1 MEFTLVILTF
11 VGFQI
16 ILSLGLNLQWGVAGM
31 LNLAYIGFMAAGAY
45 TTAVLVLPKPTLAGA
60 ASYILGLQW
69 PFWAGML
76 GGIAAAGA
84 LALVVGVV
92 VLGRKLEAEY
102 FAILTLVV
110 VIAMSTVLSTQPNLF
125 NGVEGLINVPQPF
138 GSQLTTTSYGTW
150 FLLMVAAFAV
160 VVFVLAHRVQRS
172 PFGRLG
178 RAVREDETAVQV
190 FGKDPFRAKL
200 KIFVL
205 GGMVAGLAGAL
216 TVLYVGAFAPA
227 SWAVGETVFALSCI
241 MVGGSGNMFGGAL
254 ASAIIV
260 TLFVQVPSLIH
271 VAASNPEVLA
281 EVQVMATAILL
292 IAVMR
297 WRPDGLMG
305 EPVGL
310 VAKLARRGG
319 SAAPGPGLASAVAGT
334 ASAVAAGGQEAA
346 SQPPRMVTVLRPG
359 LTAAA
364 GAASAGA
371 GGAVLADP
379 GVSGGA
385 GLPAPAETAAL
396 EVRGLTKRFGGVTA
410 VDDCSFRLPTG
421 GIVGLV
427 GPNGSGKS
435 TAVEIIS
442 GFLAPD
448 SGHVLF
454 RGRDVTRWA
463 PSRRA
468 GVGLTR
474 TFQSARVWARLTAAE
489 NLLAAAPGSGRE
501 ALWRGVLRPR
511 ATARAD
517 ARILRDAEDTLH
529 DVGLWAVRDQLAG
542 ELSGGQRRLLE
553 FARIVM
559 SGATLALLDEPL
571 AGVNPVMADTIVEQ
585 IRQLNSARGVTIL
598 LVEHNLKVVSALCPV
613 VLAMDAGKI
622 VAQGTVQSLASSQS
636 FAEAYLGKRAS
647 RASGD

>member
-11 VGFQI
+11 VGFQV

-45 TTAVLVLPKPTLAGA
+45 TTAVLVLPKATLAGA
-60 ASYILGLQW
+60 ANYILGLQW

-84 LALVVGVV
+84 LALVVGFV
-92 VLGRKLEAEY
+92 VLGRRLEAEY

-110 VIAMSTVLSTQPNLF
+110 VIALSTVLSTQANLF
-125 NGVEGLINVPQPF
+125 NGIEGLINVPQPF
-138 GSQLTTTSYGTW
+138 GQQLTTTSYGTW

-160 VVFVLAHRVQRS
+160 VVYLLAHRVQRS

-178 RAVREDETAVQV
+178 RAVREDETALQV

-205 GGMVAGLAGAL
+205 GAMIAGLAGSL

-227 SWAVGETVFALSCI
+227 SWAVGETVFALSCV
-241 MVGGSGNMFGGAL
+241 MVGGSGSMLGGAL
-254 ASAIIV
+254 ASAVIV
-260 TLFVQVPSLIH
+260 TLFVQVPSLVH

-297 WRPDGLMG
+297 WRPDGLLR
-305 EPVGL
+305 EPVGSA
-310 VAKLARRGG
+310 AKLAGRGG
-319 SAAPGPGLASAVAGT
+319 LAA
-334 ASAVAAGGQEAA
+334 
-346 SQPPRMVTVLRPG
+346 
-359 LTAAA
+359 AAA
-364 GAASAGA
+364 GAAGERP
-371 GGAVLADP
+371 AVSEASVASQP
-379 GVSGGA
+379 AAVT
-385 GLPAPAETAAL
+385 PAPVVSRPPEISEPPLVSQRAVAAAAAGPAAQAAL
-396 EVRGLTKRFGGVTA
+396 ELRGVTKRFGGITA
-410 VDDCSFRLPTG
+410 VDDCSFRLPAG

-435 TAVEIIS
+435 TIVEIVS
-442 GFLAPD
+442 GFQAPD
-448 SGHVLF
+448 RGQVLF
-454 RGRDVTRWA
+454 GGRDVTGWP

-468 GVGLTR
+468 AAGLTR
-474 TFQSARVWARLTAAE
+474 TFQSARVWSRLTVTE
-489 NLLAAAPGSGRE
+489 NLLVAAPGSGRE

-517 ARILRDAEDTLH
+517 AGIVGKAEQTLH
-529 DVGLWAVRDQLAG
+529 ETGLWPVRDQLAG
-542 ELSGGQRRLLE
+542 ELSGGQKRLLE

-571 AGVNPVMADTIVEQ
+571 AGVNPVMGDTIVEQ
-585 IRQLNSARGVTIL
+585 IRQLNSVRGVTVL
-598 LVEHNLKVVSALCPV
+598 LVEHNLKVVSALCPL

-622 VAQGTVQSLASSQS
+622 VAQGTVQSLASSRS
-636 FAEAYLGKRAS
+636 FAEAYLGKRAPKTPQE
-647 RASGD
+647 

>member
-1 MEFTLVILTF
+1 
-11 VGFQI
+11 
-16 ILSLGLNLQWGVAGM
+16 M

-45 TTAVLVLPKPTLAGA
+45 TTAVLVLPKATLAGA
-60 ASYILGLQW
+60 ASYVLGLQW

-84 LALVVGVV
+84 LALVVGLV
-92 VLGRKLEAEY
+92 VLGRRLEAEY

-110 VIAMSTVLSTQPNLF
+110 VIAMSTVLSTQSGLF
-125 NGVEGLINVPQPF
+125 NGVEGLINIPQPF
-138 GSQLTTTSYGTW
+138 GQQLTTTSYGTW

-160 VVFVLAHRVQRS
+160 LVFVLAYRVQRS

-260 TLFVQVPSLIH
+260 TLFVQVPSLVH

-292 IAVMR
+292 IVVMR
-297 WRPDGLMG
+297 WRPDGLLG

-319 SAAPGPGLASAVAGT
+319 AARQP
-334 ASAVAAGGQEAA
+334 AAAAAAAEAA
-346 SQPPRMVTVLRPG
+346 VGAEAPSKQPRMVTVLRPDLAAAASGAASGAG
-359 LTAAA
+359 LAGPAGLAGSAGSAGAAGPDTAAA
-364 GAASAGA
+364 
-371 GGAVLADP
+371 
-379 GVSGGA
+379 
-385 GLPAPAETAAL
+385 AAL

-410 VDDCSFRLPTG
+410 VDDCSFRLPAG

-435 TAVEIIS
+435 TVVEMIS

-448 SGHVLF
+448 GGHVLF
-454 RGRDVTRWA
+454 RGRDVTRWT
-463 PSRRA
+463 PSHRA
-468 GVGLTR
+468 GAGLTR
-474 TFQSARVWARLTAAE
+474 TFQSARIWARLTVTE
-489 NLLAAAPGSGRE
+489 NLLVAAPGPGRE

-511 ATARAD
+511 ATARTD
-517 ARILRDAEDTLH
+517 ARILGAAEDTLH
-529 DVGLWAVRDQLAG
+529 EVGLWPVRDQLAG
-542 ELSGGQRRLLE
+542 ELSGGQKRLLE

-585 IRQLNSARGVTIL
+585 IRQLNTARGVTVL

-622 VAQGTVQSLASSQS
+622 VAQGTVQSLASSRS
-636 FAEAYLGKRAS
+636 FAEAYLGRRGS
-647 RASGD
+647 RAAED